1 MLASCV
7 RGVEI
12 IDPGQVVYVDSGLDG
27 VVGKA
32 VILECGSTRP
42 DVYIWG
48 FTQPGTDA
56 IKAVVY
62 DFGKGPKLQK
72 LAQSLGDLQ
81 VISGAASLSIERLP
95 LAAEG
100 LYTCQALYDTEQ
112 GAKLYYY
119 YIHLRVLVP
128 VSKPYILLSDASPA
142 EGSLVWLRCGLENG
156 TGPLYFLWEH
166 ETHSGLVSTVS
177 QGNSS
182 MFNMTEVNRNYTGWY
197 RCVARNQVNQERS
210 DRIWLDIIFGPDI
223 PQIDVTPYSIT
234 DRGYSAQERQTVS
247 LLCQAQSNP
256 PSQYVWFY
264 NNSQVYAGPQF
275 TITRILRMHT
285 GTYAC
290 LAQNTYLN
298 TRSMK
303 TISLTVYYPPDGS
316 PSCSVLPAMNY
327 SSLNLTCSW
336 PGGLPSPSLRW
347 TTNHLSL
354 AQGGAWLGGEESWPA
369 NNISVLQS
377 GSQTNNNSLFT
388 CQGMHPALNTS
399 TQCTARAWSPY
410 GEPVCSAYATGMNQ
424 YLLLSCSWEGGS
436 PRAVVW
442 WEVPKEEG
450 RGQELE
456 TSKILVLRSNS
467 TQNGQAYTCYAKHP
481 LDTHTRTCSLKLEAP
496 VLLTQR
502 SVVSVFEGS
511 DVQLTCILQSN
522 YPPANQIVWFNNHRQ
537 EVEALAKTRKYVLR
551 RAAAWTNLT
560 VLETDGTTDSGQYWC
575 SASNAVGGTEIPVT
589 LLVKRY
595 PMPPNVTLVRLVY
608 SSRQRR
614 EVELEW
620 QMEGEGEGG
629 EGGGLTG
636 FILERRL
643 EEAPGQRRGEEEKEK
658 DREEAGTDPADQE
671 QRADTGLGDDPEDGT
686 QGDTGGDGET
696 PVAMKDLGCPPPVP
710 SISPPGHNPPTPRA
724 MGSVTSLI
732 SPDPKGRLSK
742 EQRQEKRSSFSPW
755 KQVAVLEPRERVHML
770 GNMTPT
776 DTYQIRI
783 TAVNHR
789 TLGHPSPPET
799 PADPPF
805 SAYPAVIGAAIGG
818 MLIAAIATVLL
829 FMYII
834 RNRNNNPRLHD
845 MLFGMQHSRSR
856 ENINLPDDEVMGGVD
871 GEGGATEH
879 CPSPSPGP
887 SMSSPRAAS
896 PVSPPLPAEDNE
908 PVNVTITVMATG

>member
-1 MLASCV
+1 
-7 RGVEI
+7 
-12 IDPGQVVYVDSGLDG
+12 
-27 VVGKA
+27 
-32 VILECGSTRP
+32 
-42 DVYIWG
+42 
-48 FTQPGTDA
+48 
-56 IKAVVY
+56 
-62 DFGKGPKLQK
+62 
-72 LAQSLGDLQ
+72 
-81 VISGAASLSIERLP
+81 
-95 LAAEG
+95 
-100 LYTCQALYDTEQ
+100 
-112 GAKLYYY
+112 
-119 YIHLRVLVP
+119 
-128 VSKPYILLSDASPA
+128 
-142 EGSLVWLRCGLENG
+142 
-156 TGPLYFLWEH
+156 
-166 ETHSGLVSTVS
+166 
-177 QGNSS
+177 
-182 MFNMTEVNRNYTGWY
+182 
-197 RCVARNQVNQERS
+197 
-210 DRIWLDIIFGPDI
+210 
-223 PQIDVTPYSIT
+223 
-234 DRGYSAQERQTVS
+234 
-247 LLCQAQSNP
+247 
-256 PSQYVWFY
+256 
-264 NNSQVYAGPQF
+264 
-275 TITRILRMHT
+275 
-285 GTYAC
+285 
-290 LAQNTYLN
+290 
-298 TRSMK
+298 
-303 TISLTVYYPPDGS
+303 
-316 PSCSVLPAMNY
+316 
-327 SSLNLTCSW
+327 
-336 PGGLPSPSLRW
+336 
-347 TTNHLSL
+347 
-354 AQGGAWLGGEESWPA
+354 
-369 NNISVLQS
+369 
-377 GSQTNNNSLFT
+377 
-388 CQGMHPALNTS
+388 
-399 TQCTARAWSPY
+399 
-410 GEPVCSAYATGMNQ
+410 MNQ

-450 RGQELE
+450 RGQEVE

-537 EVEALAKTRKYVLR
+537 EVVQEVQEALAKTRKYVLR

-629 EGGGLTG
+629 EGRGLTG
-636 FILERRL
+636 FILDHRL
-643 EEAPGQRRGEEEKEK
+643 EEAPGQRREEEEKEK

-671 QRADTGLGDDPEDGT
+671 
-686 QGDTGGDGET
+686 
-696 PVAMKDLGCPPPVP
+696 
-710 SISPPGHNPPTPRA
+710 
-724 MGSVTSLI
+724 
-732 SPDPKGRLSK
+732 

-755 KQVAVLEPRERVHML
+755 KQVAVLEARERVHTL

-896 PVSPPLPAEDNE
+896 PVSPPLTAEDNE

>member
-1 MLASCV
+1 M
-7 RGVEI
+7 
-12 IDPGQVVYVDSGLDG
+12 
-27 VVGKA
+27 
-32 VILECGSTRP
+32 
-42 DVYIWG
+42 
-48 FTQPGTDA
+48 
-56 IKAVVY
+56 
-62 DFGKGPKLQK
+62 
-72 LAQSLGDLQ
+72 
-81 VISGAASLSIERLP
+81 
-95 LAAEG
+95 
-100 LYTCQALYDTEQ
+100 
-112 GAKLYYY
+112 
-119 YIHLRVLVP
+119 
-128 VSKPYILLSDASPA
+128 
-142 EGSLVWLRCGLENG
+142 
-156 TGPLYFLWEH
+156 WEH
-166 ETHSGLVSTVS
+166 ETYNGLVSTIS
-177 QGNSS
+177 QGNRRV
-182 MFNMTEVNRNYTGWY
+182 FNMTEVNRNQTGWY
-197 RCVARNQVNQERS
+197 RCGARNQVNQEQS
-210 DRIWLDIIFGPDI
+210 NRIWLDIIFGPDI

-264 NNSQVYAGPQF
+264 NNSQVYTGSQF
-275 TITRILRMHT
+275 TIPWIMRLNT

-298 TRSMK
+298 TRTRK
-303 TISLTVYYPPDGS
+303 TISLTVFYPPDGS

-347 TTNHLSL
+347 TTNLLSL
-354 AQGGAWLGGEESWPA
+354 AQGGAWPA
-369 NNISVLQS
+369 NNVSVLQS
-377 GSQTNNNSLFT
+377 GSQTSNNSLFT
-388 CQGMHPALNTS
+388 CLGIHPALNTS

-410 GEPVCSAYATGMNQ
+410 SEPVCSAYATGKNQ

-436 PRAVVW
+436 PRSIVW
-442 WEVPKEEG
+442 WEGPKGEG
-450 RGQELE
+450 RGQGVE
-456 TSKILVLRSNS
+456 TSNILVLRSNS

-481 LDTHTRTCSLKLEAP
+481 LDTHTRTCSLRLEAP

-511 DVQLTCILQSN
+511 DVQLTCILQAN
-522 YPPANQIVWFNNHRQ
+522 YPPVNQIVWFNNRRQ
-537 EVEALAKTRKYVLR
+537 EVIQEVQEALATTRKYVLR

-560 VLETDGTTDSGQYWC
+560 VLETDGTTDNGQYWC

-608 SSRQRR
+608 SSQQRR

-643 EEAPGQRRGEEEKEK
+643 EEAPGRRRGEEEKEK
-658 DREEAGTDPADQE
+658 DREEAGADPADQE
-671 QRADTGLGDDPEDGT
+671 
-686 QGDTGGDGET
+686 
-696 PVAMKDLGCPPPVP
+696 
-710 SISPPGHNPPTPRA
+710 
-724 MGSVTSLI
+724 
-732 SPDPKGRLSK
+732 

-755 KQVAVLEPRERVHML
+755 KQVAVLEARERVHTL

-818 MLIAAIATVLL
+818 MLITTIATVLL
-829 FMYII
+829 FMYIF
-834 RNRNNNPRLHD
+834 RNCNNNPSSTA
-845 MLFGMQHSRSR
+845 G
-856 ENINLPDDEVMGGVD
+856 
-871 GEGGATEH
+871 
-879 CPSPSPGP
+879 PGRT
-887 SMSSPRAAS
+887 STSLMMR
-896 PVSPPLPAEDNE
+896 
-908 PVNVTITVMATG
+908 

>member
-1 MLASCV
+1 MVTDGYYKIHSFRVEAYLNYSFIY
-7 RGVEI
+7 VEI

-72 LAQSLGDLQ
+72 LAQSLGDIQ

-100 LYTCQALYDTEQ
+100 LYTCQALYDTDQ

-128 VSKPYILLSDASPA
+128 VSKPNILLSDASPA
-142 EGSLVWLRCGLENG
+142 EGSSVWLRCGLENG
-156 TGPLYFLWEH
+156 TEPLFFMWEH
-166 ETHSGLVSTVS
+166 ETYNGLVSTIS
-177 QGNSS
+177 QGNRRV
-182 MFNMTEVNRNYTGWY
+182 FNMTEVTRNQTGWY
-197 RCVARNQVNQERS
+197 RCGARNQVNQEQS
-210 DRIWLDIIFGPDI
+210 NSIWLDIIFGPDI
-223 PQIDVTPYSIT
+223 PQIHVTPYSIT
-234 DRGYSAQERQTVS
+234 DRGYSALERQTVS

-264 NNSQVYAGPQF
+264 NNSQVYTGPQF
-275 TITRILRMHT
+275 TITRILRMRT

-290 LAQNTYLN
+290 QAQNTHLN
-298 TRSMK
+298 TRSLK
-303 TISLTVYYPPDGS
+303 TINLTVYYPPDGS

-347 TTNHLSL
+347 TTNLL
-354 AQGGAWLGGEESWPA
+354 AQAAEGT
-369 NNISVLQS
+369 NNVSVLQS
-377 GSQTNNNSLFT
+377 GSQTSNNSLFT
-388 CQGMHPALNTS
+388 CLGMHPALNTS

-410 GEPVCSAYATGMNQ
+410 SEPVCSAYATGKNQ

-436 PRAVVW
+436 PRSIVW
-442 WEVPKEEG
+442 WEGPKGEG
-450 RGQELE
+450 RGQGVE
-456 TSKILVLRSNS
+456 TSNILVLRSNS

-481 LDTHTRTCSLKLEAP
+481 LDTHTRTCSLRLEAP

-511 DVQLTCILQSN
+511 DVQLTCILQAN
-522 YPPANQIVWFNNHRQ
+522 YPPVNQIVWFNNRRQ
-537 EVEALAKTRKYVLR
+537 EVIQEVQEALATTRKYVLR

-560 VLETDGTTDSGQYWC
+560 VLETDGTTDNGQYWC

-608 SSRQRR
+608 SSQQRR

-643 EEAPGQRRGEEEKEK
+643 EE
-658 DREEAGTDPADQE
+658 
-671 QRADTGLGDDPEDGT
+671 
-686 QGDTGGDGET
+686 
-696 PVAMKDLGCPPPVP
+696 
-710 SISPPGHNPPTPRA
+710 
-724 MGSVTSLI
+724 
-732 SPDPKGRLSK
+732 
-742 EQRQEKRSSFSPW
+742 RQEKRSSFSPW
-755 KQVAVLEPRERVHML
+755 KQVVVLEARERVHTL

-805 SAYPAVIGAAIGG
+805 SAYPAVIGAALGG
-818 MLIAAIATVLL
+818 MLITTIAAVLL
-829 FMYII
+829 FMYIF
-834 RNRNNNPRLHD
+834 RNCNNNPRLHD
-845 MLFGMQHSRSR
+845 MLFGMQHSWSR

-879 CPSPSPGP
+879 CPSPSQDVDDPWT
-887 SMSSPRAAS
+887 
-896 PVSPPLPAEDNE
+896 AEE
-908 PVNVTITVMATG
+908 QHATRVAETST

>member
-1 MLASCV
+1 MLQT
-7 RGVEI
+7 GVEI

-62 DFGKGPKLQK
+62 DFGKGPKVQK
-72 LAQSLGDLQ
+72 LAQSLGDIQ
-81 VISGAASLSIERLP
+81 VNSGAASLSIERLP

-100 LYTCQALYDTEQ
+100 LYTCQALYDTDQ

-156 TGPLYFLWEH
+156 TEPLFFMWEH

-182 MFNMTEVNRNYTGWY
+182 MFNMTEVNRNHTGWY

-264 NNSQVYAGPQF
+264 NNSQVYTGPQF

-298 TRSMK
+298 TRTRK
-303 TISLTVYYPPDGS
+303 TISLTVFYPPDGS

-327 SSLNLTCSW
+327 SSLNLSCSW
-336 PGGLPSPSLRW
+336 LGGLPPPSLRW
-347 TTNHLSL
+347 TTNPLSL
-354 AQGGAWLGGEESWPA
+354 AQGGAWLGGEGAWPA
-369 NNISVLQS
+369 NHVSVLQS
-377 GSQTNNNSLFT
+377 GSQTSNNSLFT
-388 CQGMHPALNTS
+388 CLGIHPALNTP
-399 TQCTARAWSPY
+399 TQCTARAL
-410 GEPVCSAYATGMNQ
+410 CSAYATGKNQ

-436 PRAVVW
+436 PRSIVW
-442 WEVPKEEG
+442 WEGPKGEG
-450 RGQELE
+450 RGQGVE
-456 TSKILVLRSNS
+456 TSNILVLRSNS
-467 TQNGQAYTCYAKHP
+467 TQDGQAYTCYAKHP
-481 LDTHTRTCSLKLEAP
+481 MDTRTRTCSLRLEAP

-511 DVQLTCILQSN
+511 DVQLTCILQAN
-522 YPPANQIVWFNNHRQ
+522 YPPVNQIVWFNNRRQ
-537 EVEALAKTRKYVLR
+537 EVIQGTQKYVLR

-636 FILERRL
+636 FILDHRL
-643 EEAPGQRRGEEEKEK
+643 EEAPGRRRGEEEKEK
-658 DREEAGTDPADQE
+658 DREEAGADSADQE
-671 QRADTGLGDDPEDGT
+671 
-686 QGDTGGDGET
+686 
-696 PVAMKDLGCPPPVP
+696 
-710 SISPPGHNPPTPRA
+710 
-724 MGSVTSLI
+724 
-732 SPDPKGRLSK
+732 
-742 EQRQEKRSSFSPW
+742 EQRQGKRSSFSPW
-755 KQVAVLEPRERVHML
+755 KQVAVLEARQRVHTL

-818 MLIAAIATVLL
+818 MLITTIATVLL

-834 RNRNNNPRLHD
+834 RNRNNNPSGKRQGD
-845 MLFGMQHSRSR
+845 QSYACVPF
-856 ENINLPDDEVMGGVD
+856 P
-871 GEGGATEH
+871 
-879 CPSPSPGP
+879 
-887 SMSSPRAAS
+887 
-896 PVSPPLPAEDNE
+896 
-908 PVNVTITVMATG
+908 

>member
-1 MLASCV
+1 MRA
-7 RGVEI
+7 GVEI
-12 IDPGQVVYVDSGLDG
+12 IDPGQVVYVNSGLDG

-62 DFGKGPKLQK
+62 SFGKGPKLQK

-156 TGPLYFLWEH
+156 TGSLYFLWEH
-166 ETHSGLVSTVS
+166 ETHSGLVSTIS

-182 MFNMTEVNRNYTGWY
+182 MFNMTEVNRNHTGWY

-264 NNSQVYAGPQF
+264 NNSQVYTGPQF

-327 SSLNLTCSW
+327 SSLNLFCSW
-336 PGGLPSPSLRW
+336 LGGLPPPSLRW
-347 TTNHLSL
+347 TTNPLSL
-354 AQGGAWLGGEESWPA
+354 AQGEVWLGGEGPWPG
-369 NNISVLQS
+369 NNVSILQS
-377 GSQTNNNSLFT
+377 GSQTSNNSLFT
-388 CQGMHPALNTS
+388 CLGIHPALNTP

-410 GEPVCSAYATGMNQ
+410 GEPVCSAYATGMKQ

-436 PRAVVW
+436 PMAVVW
-442 WEVPKEEG
+442 WEGPKEEG
-450 RGQELE
+450 RGQEVE

-481 LDTHTRTCSLKLEAP
+481 LNTHTRTCSLKLEAP

-537 EVEALAKTRKYVLR
+537 EVEALATTRKYVLR

-636 FILERRL
+636 FILDHRL
-643 EEAPGQRRGEEEKEK
+643 EER
-658 DREEAGTDPADQE
+658 
-671 QRADTGLGDDPEDGT
+671 
-686 QGDTGGDGET
+686 QG
-696 PVAMKDLGCPPPVP
+696 
-710 SISPPGHNPPTPRA
+710 
-724 MGSVTSLI
+724 
-732 SPDPKGRLSK
+732 
-742 EQRQEKRSSFSPW
+742 KRSSFSPW
-755 KQVAVLEPRERVHML
+755 KQVAVLEARERVHTL

-834 RNRNNNPRLHD
+834 RNRNNNPRTYAHTTNS
-845 MLFGMQHSRSR
+845 H
-856 ENINLPDDEVMGGVD
+856 
-871 GEGGATEH
+871 
-879 CPSPSPGP
+879 
-887 SMSSPRAAS
+887 
-896 PVSPPLPAEDNE
+896 
-908 PVNVTITVMATG
+908 

>member
-1 MLASCV
+1 MRTARGKMRTV
-7 RGVEI
+7 RREMEEEDRSVEI

-156 TGPLYFLWEH
+156 TGSLYFLWEH
-166 ETHSGLVSTVS
+166 ETHNGLVSTVS

-182 MFNMTEVNRNYTGWY
+182 VFNMTEVNRNHTGWY

-264 NNSQVYAGPQF
+264 NNSQVYTGPQF

-316 PSCSVLPAMNY
+316 PSCSVQPAMNY

-336 PGGLPSPSLRW
+336 LGGLPPPSLRW
-347 TTNHLSL
+347 TTNPLSL
-354 AQGGAWLGGEESWPA
+354 AQGGAWLGGEGAWPA
-369 NNISVLQS
+369 NNVSVLQS
-377 GSQTNNNSLFT
+377 GSQTSNNSLFT
-388 CQGMHPALNTS
+388 CLGIHPALNTP
-399 TQCTARAWSPY
+399 TQCTARA
-410 GEPVCSAYATGMNQ
+410 C
-424 YLLLSCSWEGGS
+424 GS

-442 WEVPKEEG
+442 WEVPKGEG
-450 RGQELE
+450 RGQEVE

-537 EVEALAKTRKYVLR
+537 EVEVQEALATTRKYVLR

-636 FILERRL
+636 FILDHRL
-643 EEAPGQRRGEEEKEK
+643 EEAPGRRRGEEEKEK
-658 DREEAGTDPADQE
+658 DREEAGADSADQE
-671 QRADTGLGDDPEDGT
+671 
-686 QGDTGGDGET
+686 
-696 PVAMKDLGCPPPVP
+696 
-710 SISPPGHNPPTPRA
+710 
-724 MGSVTSLI
+724 
-732 SPDPKGRLSK
+732 
-742 EQRQEKRSSFSPW
+742 EQRQGKRSSFSPW
-755 KQVAVLEPRERVHML
+755 KQVAVLEARQRVHTL

-818 MLIAAIATVLL
+818 MLIAAIATILL

-879 CPSPSPGP
+879 CPSPIPGP